1 MDMCIQSLVV
11 TKQSKRE
18 ELKQAVEAYLKEGG
32 KMTVETEVSDHVLK
46 NRRWDDNRKPAT
58 YFLED

>member
-1 MDMCIQSLVV
+1 MCIQSLVV

-32 KMTVETEVSDHVLK
+32 KMTVETGVSDHVLK